1 MVLFLNQTSDI
12 VSAQTF
18 GKLIWLQ
25 KLSPILL
32 LELMTIDKIGH
43 AKYVTKFD
51 LLRGYWQVPLTER
64 AKEVSA
70 FVTPH
75 GLYQYKVTPFGMKNS
90 PATFQRLINR
100 VISDLDG
107 CECNVDDIYSLKGK
121 YECESCEKC
130 ILSCN
135 C

>member
-1 MVLFLNQTSDI
+1 MVTKTESYP
-12 VSAQTF
+12 
-18 GKLIWLQ
+18 
-25 KLSPILL
+25 SPRIDDC
-32 LELMTIDKIGH
+32 IDKIGR

-75 GLYQYKVTPFGMKNS
+75 GLYQYKVMPFEMKNS
-90 PATFQRLINR
+90 PATFQRLINH

-107 CECNVDDIYSLKGK
+107 CECNVDDIVIYSDTFEQYMKQIRQFFVRVSKANMSVNLVK
-121 YECESCEKC
+121 
-130 ILSCN
+130 N
-135 C
+135 